1 MCDILDGSFILS
13 ILSFHH
19 QGGCMSFWCTSD
31 RVSGPWPGC
40 MAVCLPPFGAL
51 SCMCHCP
58 HSKTVVRFGDVGE
71 LHTFQWLQF
80 SQLMIPPRL
89 EITNT
94 CLPMHMFAR
103 RSTPFILKV
112 FRHYAVCDGIQ
123 HITLH
128 HHLHFMSFSLSEH
141 PHTAMRWHHAES
153 CSQQSCRFH
162 RRRPSTAA
170 ASAAELQ
177 RQGIA
182 ISSCPCPALDPV
194 RIARVQ
200 S

>member
-112 FRHYAVCDGIQ
+112 FRHSAVCDGIQ
-123 HITLH
+123 HTTLH

-141 PHTAMRWHHAES
+141 PHTAMRWHHAEMPLAGEKPL
-153 CSQQSCRFH
+153 QH
-162 RRRPSTAA
+162 RRRLHPPLPLPLQSSSAR
-170 ASAAELQ
+170 ASRSL
-177 RQGIA
+177 
-182 ISSCPCPALDPV
+182 PAH
-194 RIARVQ
+194 ARP
-200 S
+200 